1 VDQVQSSREITTMRT
16 FHHCPAPLRGSRKR
30 LTTWVLLSLG
40 AGLLAGCATGGAHLR
55 PAPTANLA
63 PRSRNA
69 AVGEAAGVRIVARG
83 DAWHGDPINLGSF
96 VTPVKVR
103 IENTSA
109 APVQIRYRDFRVTV
123 QGFTSAALP
132 PYRVRASANGR
143 RRYALLIPGF
153 AYSHF
158 FIAPYYAPFYR
169 WRFRMWRGPFAW
181 NPGWY
186 AGTYAVWNTSPR
198 LPTADMQ
205 AKAIPEGVL
214 EQGGQLSG
222 FLYFRRIRDRNVP
235 VTLRFDVR
243 NARTGARLGTIEIPF
258 VSK

>member
-1 VDQVQSSREITTMRT
+1 MRT
-16 FHHCPAPLRGSRKR
+16 IHRRPAPIRGSWKR
-30 LTTWVLLSLG
+30 LSIWLAVLLGVGL
-40 AGLLAGCATGGAHLR
+40 AGGCATGGAYLR

-63 PRSRNA
+63 PRGRNA
-69 AVGEAAGVRIVARG
+69 AVGEAAGVRIVANG
-83 DAWHGDPINLGSF
+83 NAWHGNPINLGS
-96 VTPVKVR
+96 VITPVRVR
-103 IENTSA
+103 IDNTSA
-109 APVQIRYRDFRVTV
+109 VPVQIRYRDFHLTAG
-123 QGFTSAALP
+123 GFASAALP
-132 PYRVRASANGR
+132 PYRIRTVANVGR
-143 RRYALLIPGF
+143 RYGLLIPGF

-186 AGTYAVWNTSPR
+186 AGYYANWNVAPR

-214 EQGGQLSG
+214 EQDGQLSG
-222 FLYFRRIRDRNVP
+222 FVYFRRIRGRNVP
-235 VTLRFDVR
+235 VTLSFDVR
-243 NARTGARLGTIEIPF
+243 NARTGAKLGTITIPF